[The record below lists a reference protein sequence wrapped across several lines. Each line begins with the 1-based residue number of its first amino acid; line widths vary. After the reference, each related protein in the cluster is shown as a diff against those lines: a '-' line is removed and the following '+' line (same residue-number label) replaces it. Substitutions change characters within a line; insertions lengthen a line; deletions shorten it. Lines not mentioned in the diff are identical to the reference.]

1 MGESGKQ
8 RMETEHG
15 KNSLHPWE
23 DKTPGRGHPKDS
35 ERDRLDPAG
44 RVRPGGSREM
54 TLGTGSS
61 KSVGRWR
68 LSAYLI
74 SAYQVISPDAQR
86 PTASNLENQTHHKAG
101 ERTAAFPYNLTFSSV
116 CRVVSKRIF
125 SL

>member
-1 MGESGKQ
+1 MPFLTSFGWKRVSRLLRGQGVTWPESVSEGVGSMGGGGKCS
-8 RMETEHG
+8 
-15 KNSLHPWE
+15 KP
-23 DKTPGRGHPKDS
+23 D
-35 ERDRLDPAG
+35 
-44 RVRPGGSREM
+44 
-54 TLGTGSS
+54 S